1 MQLLGSITPKQ
12 NTRMKFSRKFKK
24 QYEKAPKN
32 IQTSFQKKLV
42 LFQKNKFQP
51 MLNNHALTGEL
62 KGLRSIN
69 VTGDWRAVFKEDAT
83 NGVIFE
89 LLGTHSQLY
98 K

>member
-1 MQLLGSITPKQ
+1 
-12 NTRMKFSRKFKK
+12 MKFSKKFKK

-32 IQTSFQKKLV
+32 IQATFQKKLI
-42 LFQKNKFQP
+42 LFQKNKFHP
-51 MLNNHALTGEL
+51 LINNHALTGDL

-69 VTGDWRAVFKEDAT
+69 VTGDWRAVFKEDINANT
-83 NGVIFE
+83 IIFE